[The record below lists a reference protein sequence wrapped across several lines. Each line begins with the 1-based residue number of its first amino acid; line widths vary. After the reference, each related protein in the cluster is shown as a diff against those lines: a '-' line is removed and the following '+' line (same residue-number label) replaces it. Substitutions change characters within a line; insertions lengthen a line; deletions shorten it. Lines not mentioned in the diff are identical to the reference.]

1 MLINLTLSLLL
12 VAGLG
17 LAQTTTINAPAVT
30 LDATGSAALI
40 AWMAGQGTG
49 TITTVTAPVLFADT
63 TITVD
68 VSVGIGANAVIAIGT
83 EHMLVTAKVGK
94 VLTVTRAVNG
104 STAAAYA
111 TGATVTEMKY
121 RTFNALGKAMIVA
134 TLRQIVDT
142 YAPLTAPVAAATAT
156 KDAAVAGAVQ

>member
-1 MLINLTLSLLL
+1 MKLALFLIAS
-12 VAGLG
+12 AAF
-17 LAQTTTINAPAVT
+17 AQTTVNAPAVT

-40 AWMAGQGTG
+40 TWMAGQGTG
-49 TITTVTAPVLFADT
+49 TITTVTEPVLIGAT

-68 VSVGIGANAVIAIGT
+68 VSSGIPINAVISLGT
-83 EHMLVTAKVGK
+83 EHLLVTAKVGK
-94 VLTVTRAVNG
+94 VLTVTRGHNG

-121 RTFNALGKAMIVA
+121 RTFNALGRQIIIDTM
-134 TLRQIVDT
+134 RQIVAQH
-142 YAPLTAPVAAATAT
+142 APLNASITTATAV

>member
-1 MLINLTLSLLL
+1 MKLVLIALL
-12 VAGLG
+12 ASAAF
-17 LAQTTTINAPAVT
+17 AQTTINAPAVT

-49 TITTVTAPVLFADT
+49 TITTVTAPVLIGDT

-68 VSVGIGANAVIAIGT
+68 VAVGIPINGVISLGT
-83 EHMLVTAKVGK
+83 EHLLVTAKAAK

-121 RTFNALGKAMIVA
+121 RTFNALGKAMIVN

-142 YAPLTAPVAAATAT
+142 YAPLVATVAAATAT
-156 KDAAVAGAVQ
+156 KDAAVVGAVQ